1 MSIEYPPGG
10 TPRIHEVDD
19 FEEAAGHHLVVIR
32 VNCPHK
38 ARASTLLQAPLPS
51 RLCPLSLTL
60 ARIASDPGRVRA
72 MMRWTLDSL
81 VFGRLASVLQRWWW

>member
-60 ARIASDPGRVRA
+60 AR
-72 MMRWTLDSL
+72 TLKYMVIPRTFMFRPSTTL
-81 VFGRLASVLQRWWW
+81 